1 MIDRQTGRLRWQVP
15 AFIDEHGFVLQQPS
29 NSPALWFVRNV
40 SNSQNVLAP
49 DNVKQ
54 ASVLCIDRRD
64 GRVLYS
70 KEDISTQVNEFNVVS
85 NESGTK
91 STISL
96 PGQSITITFT
106 DAPTPPTP
114 PAQTGTAS
122 SLTSSGSSLANIA
135 GSLFNSLKQRSGAE
149 LQDTPFDDE
158 SPKN

>member
-1 MIDRQTGRLRWQVP
+1 
-15 AFIDEHGFVLQQPS
+15 VLQQPS

-40 SNSQNVLAP
+40 SNSQTVLSP

-85 NESGTK
+85 NQSGTT
-91 STISL
+91 STITL
-96 PGQSITITFT
+96 PGQSITVTFT

-114 PAQTGTAS
+114 PAQTGAAS
-122 SLTSSGSSLANIA
+122 SLTASGSMLANIA
-135 GSLFNSLKQRSGAE
+135 GALFNALKQQVDADG
-149 LQDTPFDDE
+149 QDTPFDDE
-158 SPKN
+158 SPKK